1 MMDIV
6 ALDTWQG
13 WVLLGVLA
21 LILEFLAPT
30 FIFLSLAIALGVMG
44 GLTEMFSLTLPA
56 QLVVV
61 SALWVGLS
69 LLLRKVFG
77 NWGQTAAAEDPNQY
91 ERKTSEP
98 EVKADD

>member
-1 MMDIV
+1 MDLI
-6 ALDTWQG
+6 ALDTWHG
-13 WVLLGVLA
+13 WVLLGTLA
-21 LILEFLAPT
+21 LTLEFLAPT

-98 EVKADD
+98 EAKTDD